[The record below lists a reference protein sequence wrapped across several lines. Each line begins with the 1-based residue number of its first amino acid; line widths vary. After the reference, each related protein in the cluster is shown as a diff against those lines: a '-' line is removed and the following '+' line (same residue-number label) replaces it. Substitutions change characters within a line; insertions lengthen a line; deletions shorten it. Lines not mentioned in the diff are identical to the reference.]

1 MAGGDIL
8 KHLLR
13 AYKTSDHSEFR
24 RAALQLAAQESKAGH
39 TKLADEIRKI
49 IGEFPTTDSPP
60 AIMDIAKPRG
70 ELADLMEG
78 GFCRERLQD
87 IILSNPRI
95 DELERIIRENRQRNS
110 LEQWGVSSRRKL
122 LLIGPPGC
130 GKTLAARVLAG
141 ELTVPLLTVKF
152 DALFSRYLGSTAN
165 HLRTIFD
172 EMARKLGVFLFDE
185 FDALA
190 SHRGE
195 SSDVGE
201 VKRVVSSFLQLM
213 DSDKSNSL
221 IIAATNYADSIDRA
235 VIRRFDLVIEFPR
248 PTKDQMKALIV
259 SRLGTFKV
267 PASKAAKLASK
278 LNNASFADCAR
289 ACDDSIR
296 NMVLAG
302 RDRLE
307 DEDLN
312 RAFTSAGAR
321 HGVLKRKGEA
331 RR

>member
-13 AYKTSDHSEFR
+13 AYQSSDHGEFR

-39 TKLADEIRKI
+39 TKLADEIRSI
-49 IGEFPTTDSPP
+49 IGEFPQDVSSGAVTE
-60 AIMDIAKPRG
+60 IAKPRG

-78 GFCRERLQD
+78 GFSRERLKD
-87 IILSNPRI
+87 IILNTAHKS
-95 DELERIIRENRQRNS
+95 ELERVIRENRQRSS

-141 ELTVPLLTVKF
+141 ELGLPLLTVRF

-172 EMARKLGVFLFDE
+172 EMSRKLGVFLFDE

-190 SHRGE
+190 RHRGD
-195 SSDVGE
+195 SADVGE
-201 VKRVVSSFLQLM
+201 VKRVVSSFLQLI
-213 DSDKSNSL
+213 DSDKSHSI
-221 IIAATNYADSIDRA
+221 IIAATNYAESIDRA
-235 VIRRFDLVIEFPR
+235 VIRRFDLLLEFPR
-248 PTKDQMKALIV
+248 PSLDQLTTLIL
-259 SRLGTFKV
+259 SRLANFAIAPG
-267 PASKAAKLASK
+267 KAKRLAGKLKS
-278 LNNASFADCAR
+278 ASFADCAR

-302 RDRLE
+302 RDKLN
-307 DEDLN
+307 DVDLD
-312 RAFTSAGAR
+312 RSFAAAAAR
-321 HGVLKRKGEA
+321 PAILRRKGEA
-331 RR
+331 RK

>member
-49 IGEFPTTDSPP
+49 IGEFPSADVAP

-87 IILSNPRI
+87 IILSDPRK

-141 ELTVPLLTVKF
+141 ELSVPLLM
-152 DALFSRYLGSTAN
+152 LY
-165 HLRTIFD
+165 
-172 EMARKLGVFLFDE
+172 FLDIWVQ
-185 FDALA
+185 
-190 SHRGE
+190 R
-195 SSDVGE
+195 
-201 VKRVVSSFLQLM
+201 
-213 DSDKSNSL
+213 L
-221 IIAATNYADSIDRA
+221 IIFAQSLMRWLGNLAYFCLMSLMLLQAIVVN
-235 VIRRFDLVIEFPR
+235 L
-248 PTKDQMKALIV
+248 QML
-259 SRLGTFKV
+259 
-267 PASKAAKLASK
+267 AK
-278 LNNASFADCAR
+278 
-289 ACDDSIR
+289 
-296 NMVLAG
+296 
-302 RDRLE
+302 
-307 DEDLN
+307 
-312 RAFTSAGAR
+312 
-321 HGVLKRKGEA
+321 
-331 RR
+331 